1 MTDGPVLVGPM
12 PAGRWSLALAFT
24 TGTAQRTRLVA
35 HHGTPTVA
43 PSWAFGLAGASPFVE
58 MRDGATATLR
68 GPRLVPGLHVAIVH
82 GEASTVASLT
92 LDGVRYASRESTAVL
107 ADDLGPFPAHDGL
120 TLGGVR
126 DVAGG
131 HADLRFGLDDG
142 EDLLHAV
149 LRNGWTVLDHA
160 ELSRATA
167 LSDGSHGR
175 PDATELAQPFA
186 PGEGGYA
193 GFRIPGLLRLPSG
206 MLLAACEGRVESVS
220 DSCATKDLVVK
231 RSADGGRTWSALHV
245 AVDGRATFGGTTG
258 SAMNPSLIRDAV
270 HGSGRTLLA
279 FTALDANEWD
289 VQAARAR
296 SRLMIAESLDD
307 GRSWGPPRP
316 LVEPDAVPPD
326 LPLAFPDLADR
337 APAMRVPSLGH
348 GVQLTRGPG
357 RGRMLLCGNATYG
370 TQSVF
375 DSVLHL
381 LVSDDAG
388 RSWRFGPTPAR
399 WHDGRPANGL
409 NEVGL
414 AETAEGGVIASVRAY
429 RDGRPTGRRAVCEAW
444 TDDDAGLHWR
454 PARDATELPA
464 PAVHGSATSW
474 TSPDGGHRLA
484 LCHPHH
490 PTERRSLSVR
500 TRRPHGRW
508 SRPLV
513 VRDGF
518 SAYSDVAYDPRGDA
532 LIVAFERSLDGAVA
546 IARLDA
552 VSETAPEPEDR

>member
-1 MTDGPVLVGPM
+1 M

-24 TGTAQRTRLVA
+24 TGTVRRTRLVA
-35 HHGTPTVA
+35 HHGTPTGS

-58 MRDGATATLR
+58 MRDAATVTLH
-68 GPRLVPGLHVAIVH
+68 GPRLAPGLHVAIVH
-82 GEASTVASLT
+82 GEASTVSSLT
-92 LDGVRYASRESTAVL
+92 LDGVRTAARASTAVL
-107 ADDLGPFPAHDGL
+107 ADGLGPFPPFDGL

-126 DVAGG
+126 DLAGG

-142 EDLLHAV
+142 EDLLRAV
-149 LRNGWTVLDHA
+149 LRNGWTVRDHA
-160 ELSRATA
+160 ELSRATPR
-167 LSDGSHGR
+167 SDASHGR
-175 PDATELAQPFA
+175 PDATEIAQPFV

-193 GFRIPGLLRLPSG
+193 GFRIPGLLRLPTG
-206 MLLAACEGRVESVS
+206 IVLAACEGRVESVS

-231 RSADGGRTWSALHV
+231 RSADGGRSWSGLQV
-245 AVDGRATFGGTTG
+245 AVHGRETFGGTIG
-258 SAMNPSLIRDAV
+258 SAMNPSLMCDAV

-289 VQAARAR
+289 VQAGRAR
-296 SRLMIAESLDD
+296 SCLMIAESLDD
-307 GRSWGPPRP
+307 GVSWASPRP
-316 LVEPDAVPPD
+316 LVGPDTVPPD
-326 LPLAFPDLADR
+326 LPLAFPELAGR

-370 TQSVF
+370 EQSVF

-381 LVSDDAG
+381 LVSDDGG
-388 RSWRFGPTPAR
+388 RSWSFGPTPAQ
-399 WHDGRPANGL
+399 WADGRPARGL

-414 AETAEGGVIASVRAY
+414 AETADGGAIASARAY
-429 RDGRPTGRRAVCEAW
+429 RDGRPTGTRAVCEAW
-444 TDDDAGLHWR
+444 IDDDATVHWR

-513 VRDGF
+513 VRAGF
-518 SAYSDVAYDPRGDA
+518 SAYSDIAYDPREDG
-532 LIVAFERSLDGAVA
+532 LIVAFERSLDGAIS

-552 VSETAPEPEDR
+552 VSESAPEPEDG